1 MKQETREFIRK
12 VVFTTALSFTLISF
26 FFIGITAWFDTNET
40 MFERFVFFRF
50 IFGKELCIF
59 LFALCLGFVNRI
71 PEIRKGRRAILRL
84 AHFAAALA
92 SYALAII
99 FLFNIVLLEPGET
112 AKALNPK
119 NIIWHIAMFLLFY
132 FVTLG
137 VTALGR
143 RVFLKEKPAPY
154 KSILD

>member
-12 VVFTTALSFTLISF
+12 VAFTTCLAFLLITF
-26 FFIGITAWFDTNET
+26 FFIGVIALFDTNPAKY
-40 MFERFVFFRF
+40 ERFVFFRY
-50 IFGKELCIF
+50 ILGKLFSIF
-59 LFALCLGFVNRI
+59 LFSLCLGFANRI
-71 PEIRKGRRAILRL
+71 PERKKGKRAVLHLIRFFVTLIAFGLTMIL
-84 AHFAAALA
+84 
-92 SYALAII
+92 
-99 FLFNIVLLEPGET
+99 LFYTMFEGVEQLTMRGAMLNLVL
-112 AKALNPK
+112 
-119 NIIWHIAMFLLFY
+119 FLLFY